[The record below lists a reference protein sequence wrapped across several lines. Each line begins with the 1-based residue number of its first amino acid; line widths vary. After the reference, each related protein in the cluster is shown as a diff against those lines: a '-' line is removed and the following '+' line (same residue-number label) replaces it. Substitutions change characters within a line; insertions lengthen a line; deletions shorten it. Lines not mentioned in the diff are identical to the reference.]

1 MLKHIGLLTSGV
13 VFLTACGD
21 YNTEPEDQL
30 TEEDTQFLAAQ
41 IDAAAIGLL
50 DDIFGSS
57 SGPAGAPALSH
68 APVTWTRTFERSR
81 ACHDGGTLTVAGTGT
96 NVWDGE
102 AVTYDV
108 ESSGTKTRVQSG
120 GRWQGRP
127 GLHLFRR

>member
-1 MLKHIGLLTSGV
+1 MKHICLLTSGV

-57 SGPAGAPALSH
+57 SGPAGARI
-68 APVTWTRTFERSR
+68 VF
-81 ACHDGGTLTVAGTGT
+81 C
-96 NVWDGE
+96 
-102 AVTYDV
+102 
-108 ESSGTKTRVQSG
+108 
-120 GRWQGRP
+120 
-127 GLHLFRR
+127 